1 MGLIYKTVR
10 LTGSRGER
18 EVKVLFDTGSS
29 RCFVSR
35 DVAQAAGDVFPIAIP
50 LRIRTATAVAHAR
63 DAIHAAIWLDGH
75 ALQWVFYVVDDL
87 TEPAIVGADF
97 LQIWKIKLD
106 PEHEKLILDPSALE
120 IKLI

>member
-1 MGLIYKTVR
+1 MGLIYKNVR

-18 EVKVLFDTGSS
+18 EVKALFDSGSS

-35 DVAQAAGDVFPIAIP
+35 DVAQAVGDVSP
-50 LRIRTATAVAHAR
+50 
-63 DAIHAAIWLDGH
+63 DAIHAAIWIEGH

-87 TEPAIVGADF
+87 TEPVIVGADF

-106 PEHEKLILDPSALE
+106 LEHERLILDPSALE